1 MLSLF
6 QYFLLLFSFLF
17 FCWIKF
23 HVSVLFFFSIA
34 LHLDAYA
41 ESPVFE
47 LCDPVLLYVNI
58 FDVFSFFHLF
68 FPFILLVQLFSWR
81 CLWPNPCF
89 KENNNNKEIST
100 KFYLKPSASVERE
113 EKNMTYKIFPTFHQ
127 NASDSILFDRSRRS
141 FVDYRLFAFSLQ
153 RKKVNIFHR

>member
-6 QYFLLLFSFLF
+6 QYFFCCFLF
-17 FCWIKF
+17 FSFVESSFMWVC
-23 HVSVLFFFSIA
+23 FFSLSIA

-58 FDVFSFFHLF
+58 FDVFSF

-113 EKNMTYKIFPTFHQ
+113 EKKYDLQNLPTFHQ

>member
-6 QYFLLLFSFLF
+6 QYFFVVFFSFVESSLMWV
-17 FCWIKF
+17 C
-23 HVSVLFFFSIA
+23 FFFLSIA

-58 FDVFSFFHLF
+58 FDVFSFF
-68 FPFILLVQLFSWR
+68 PFILLVQLFSWL

-89 KENNNNKEIST
+89 KENNNNNEIST

-113 EKNMTYKIFPTFHQ
+113 EKKYYIQNLPTFHQ
-127 NASDSILFDRSRRS
+127 NASDSILFDRSRCS
-141 FVDYRLFAFSLQ
+141 FVDCRLFAFSLQ